1 MKFAVVIPTYNR
13 VDHLGRAVEAIL
25 QQRISPDID
34 LYCIISNTASTDATH
49 EYLTNL
55 KSNKIK
61 FIIHSSLEDSTY
73 INWRKSA
80 EIIPDDIDWIWFHGD
95 DDYFVK
101 HDAIQIVCDQ
111 IAHAGN
117 SKLTFIH
124 ACQARRSTNSGKVIE
139 GGLLQLCNQIGYHE
153 ILGWMSSIVMKADRF
168 RESILDI
175 EQVYSVEEAFE
186 KKVSAYSH
194 SYKILEKCH
203 SDDALFV
210 DLPLIDLQDS
220 EQTTDTQIRWRNEK
234 IGERY
239 FFVIDDLFKLKS
251 LGILGGG
258 LSFVF
263 FRYLTGYFWD
273 RYVLSILS
281 DLIANN
287 DISQNTRENLNRL
300 KSISDLLRNPID
312 KKFFL
317 EFYYS
322 IEEKIARHLSLVVA
336 LRENSQLI
344 SNYLQFT
351 SSSVFE
357 FAILGGIDPN
367 SVRDRNLG

>member
-13 VDHLGRAVEAIL
+13 FEYLERAVEAIL
-25 QQRISPDID
+25 QQRINPDID

-55 KSNKIK
+55 KSKKIK
-61 FIIHSSLEDSTY
+61 FIIHSSLEESTY

-101 HDAIQIVCDQ
+101 NDAIQIVCDQ
-111 IAHAGN
+111 IARAGN
-117 SKLTFIH
+117 SPLTFIH
-124 ACQARRSTNSGKVIE
+124 ACQARRSKNSGKVIE
-139 GGLLQLCNQIGYHE
+139 GSLLQLCNQLGYHE
-153 ILGWMSSIVMKADRF
+153 ILGWMSSIVMRADRF
-168 RESILDI
+168 KESILDI

-186 KKVSAYSH
+186 KKASAYTH

-203 SDDALFV
+203 NDEALLI

-251 LGILGGG
+251 LGILGDG

-273 RYVLSILS
+273 RYVLSLLS
-281 DLIANN
+281 DLVANN
-287 DISQNTRENLNRL
+287 DLTRNTRENLNRL
-300 KSISDLLRNPID
+300 KSISDLLSSPID

-336 LRENSQLI
+336 VKENSQLI
-344 SNYLQFT
+344 ANYLQFT
-351 SSSVFE
+351 NSSVFE
-357 FAILGGIDPN
+357 FTILGDKSEIQY
-367 SVRDRNLG
+367 